1 MTLKTGDEYKESVKS
16 LKLEAHVMG
25 KKSDNLPENP
35 LVNPSMKA
43 VAATFDGAHSDNEE
57 IRALFRAQ
65 SNVCQAE
72 VNRFA
77 HLHQSTD
84 DLVKKV
90 LMQRYCGH
98 LTGCCFQRCVGLD
111 AANAVFSTT
120 YDVDQ
125 DCGTQY
131 HKRFREY
138 WSKIQLED
146 LVVDGAMTD
155 PKGDRGKRPKDQID
169 PDLYLRVVKRKSDG
183 VVVRGAKLHQTG
195 MLNSHQIIVM
205 PTLNMRP
212 GEEDWAICFAIPT
225 NAKGIRYIYGRQV
238 SDTRKLEQLKLD
250 VGNPVYGGQEV
261 MTVFDDVFVPDE
273 HIFLNGEVQYSG
285 KLVERFAAYHRQS
298 YGGCKPGVGDVLIG
312 AVALIAQMQGV
323 DKASHV
329 RDKIVEMIHLNETL
343 FACGIACSSMGYQT
357 PAGNYEVDMLLANV
371 CKLNVT
377 RFPYEIARLATD
389 VAGGLLGTLPS
400 AKDLD
405 DPVTAPYIKKYLA
418 TTEGVEVVDRFKVL
432 RLIENLVAGS
442 GAVAYLIESMHG
454 AGSPMAQRIMIS
466 RQADLDGKIQKVK
479 QLLDIS

>member
-1 MTLKTGDEYKESVKS
+1 
-16 LKLEAHVMG
+16 
-25 KKSDNLPENP
+25 
-35 LVNPSMKA
+35 
-43 VAATFDGAHSDNEE
+43 
-57 IRALFRAQ
+57 
-65 SNVCQAE
+65 
-72 VNRFA
+72 
-77 HLHQSTD
+77 
-84 DLVKKV
+84 
-90 LMQRYCGH
+90 
-98 LTGCCFQRCVGLD
+98 
-111 AANAVFSTT
+111 
-120 YDVDQ
+120 
-125 DCGTQY
+125 
-131 HKRFREY
+131 
-138 WSKIQLED
+138 
-146 LVVDGAMTD
+146 
-155 PKGDRGKRPKDQID
+155 
-169 PDLYLRVVKRKSDG
+169 
-183 VVVRGAKLHQTG
+183 HQTG
-195 MLNSHQIIVM
+195 MLNSHEIIVM

-212 GEEDWAICFAIPT
+212 GEEDWTICFAVPT
-225 NAKGIRYIYGRQV
+225 NAKGIHYIYGRQV

-261 MTVFDDVFVPDE
+261 MTVFDDVFVSE
-273 HIFLNGEVQYSG
+273 ERIFLNGEVKYSG

-312 AVALIAQMQGV
+312 AVALIAAMHGV

-357 PAGNYEVDMLLANV
+357 QAGNYEVDMLLANV

-479 QLLDIS
+479 QLLNIH